1 MAFVLKQ
8 SSSYSWPVSFDVPVD
23 GGRHEKQTFDGEFK
37 RLPQSKIGPMVAE
50 LQKVDDLGELERI
63 TEIAKDVL
71 VGWSGINDDDGKEI
85 PFSQKALEQLLE
97 VPFLAVAVL
106 KAYMDSIKGAKR
118 KN

>member
-1 MAFVLKQ
+1 MSFVLKQ
-8 SSSYSWPVSFDVPVD
+8 SDTYSWPVSFDVPVD
-23 GGRHEKQTFDGEFK
+23 GGRHERQTFDGEFK
-37 RLPQSKIGPMVAE
+37 RMPQSKIGPIVAE
-50 LQKVDDLGELERI
+50 LQRLEDLGELERI
-63 TEIAKDVL
+63 TEIAAEVL
-71 VGWSGINDDDGKEI
+71 VGWSGVSDDNGKEI

>member
-1 MAFVLKQ
+1 MSFVLKQ
-8 SSSYSWPVSFDVPVD
+8 SDTYSWPVTFDVPVD
-23 GGRHEKQTFDGEFK
+23 GGRHERQTFDGEFK
-37 RLPQSKIGPMVAE
+37 RMPQSKIGPMVAE
-50 LQKVDDLGELERI
+50 LGRLEDLGELDRI
-63 TEIAKDVL
+63 TEIAADVL
-71 VGWSGINDDDGKEI
+71 VGWSGVSDDNGKEL

>member
-8 SSSYSWPVSFDVPVD
+8 SDNYVWPVTFDIPVD
-23 GGRHEKQTFDGEFK
+23 GGRHERQTFDGEFK
-37 RLPQSKIGPMVAE
+37 RLPQSQVGPMVAE
-50 LQKVDDLGELERI
+50 LTKLEYLGDLDRI
-63 TEIAKDVL
+63 TEIARELL
-71 VGWSGINDDDGKEI
+71 VGWSGVTGDDGKEV
-85 PFSQKALEQLLE
+85 PYSQKALDQLLE

>member
-8 SSSYSWPVSFDVPVD
+8 SDTYTWPVAFDVPVD
-23 GGRHEKQTFDGEFK
+23 GGRHERQTFDGEFK

-50 LQKVDDLGELERI
+50 LQRLEDLGDLDRI
-63 TEIAKDVL
+63 TEIAGDVL
-71 VGWSGINDDDGKEI
+71 VGWSGISDDQNKEI
-85 PFSQKALEQLLE
+85 PFSQNALQQLLE